1 MSSHIDIPNQIDVN
15 MSDHSFENTYEV
27 ISDSIPFIYS
37 FFTNSL
43 ESSESFRTIL
53 VNILDYIYDRKK
65 REYDE
70 EKKYDRNVDGD
81 NNDIKS
87 RTKKIIPHSCSCFLL
102 NILMMV
108 ILLLFSSLKNRL
120 KRPSLIAE

>member
-1 MSSHIDIPNQIDVN
+1 

-37 FFTNSL
+37 LFTNSL
-43 ESSESFRTIL
+43 ELSESFRTIL
-53 VNILDYIYDRKK
+53 VNQLDYIC
-65 REYDE
+65 E
-70 EKKYDRNVDGD
+70 EKKKEYCKIVDEDNYD
-81 NNDIKS
+81 IES
-87 RTKKIIPHSCSCFLL
+87 RTKRIIPCSCSCFVL

>member
-1 MSSHIDIPNQIDVN
+1 

-43 ESSESFRTIL
+43 ESSESFRTTL
-53 VNILDYIYDRKK
+53 VNLLDYIFEVKKKEYCRKK
-65 REYDE
+65 REYDRKINKE
-70 EKKYDRNVDGD
+70 NS
-81 NNDIKS
+81 NIKDQ
-87 RTKKIIPHSCSCFLL
+87 KEVLLCFWSCYCFIL

-108 ILLLFSSLKNRL
+108 ILLFSSPLRNRL
-120 KRPSLIAE
+120 NRSSFIAE

>member
-1 MSSHIDIPNQIDVN
+1 MSE
-15 MSDHSFENTYEV
+15 HSFENTYEV

-37 FFTNSL
+37 LFTNSL

-53 VNILDYIYDRKK
+53 VNQLDYIC
-65 REYDE
+65 E
-70 EKKYDRNVDGD
+70 EKKKEYCKIVEEDNYD
-81 NNDIKS
+81 IES
-87 RTKKIIPHSCSCFLL
+87 RTKKIIPYSCSCFLL

-120 KRPSLIAE
+120 KRSSFIAE